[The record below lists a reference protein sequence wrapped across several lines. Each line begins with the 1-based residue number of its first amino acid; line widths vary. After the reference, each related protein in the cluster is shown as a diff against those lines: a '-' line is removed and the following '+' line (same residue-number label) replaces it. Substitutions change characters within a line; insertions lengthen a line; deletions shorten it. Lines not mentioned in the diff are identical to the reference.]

1 MLLSAKPGVAWG
13 LRLGLS
19 PPESGVPTCERAGVS
34 EGPRRSPPA
43 HSPSVGPAL
52 RVLGPAEG
60 AGTGRGQQALGL
72 APQGAP
78 YQPGTR
84 RPPLVPR
91 RTLGP
96 ADERRGSG
104 GRLLPQRRLVPE
116 LSWQLF
122 TSRTRTGCWWRHG
135 PPSGSHSPLGPREP
149 QASPFSAT
157 GLTPWLLGGSEECQ
171 GPRTAG
177 HRQVTRSPS
186 CGAWWATGDVR
197 AVHPCGL
204 LPPATLVSHT
214 HLHPGKGARQGLSSE
229 AVSGVTVWRAVTQGA
244 AQRVGQVYS

>member
-1 MLLSAKPGVAWG
+1 MNTNSWSCFCLQSPVWPGDCVWVS
-13 LRLGLS
+13 LHRS
-19 PPESGVPTCERAGVS
+19 RESRRERAGVS

-52 RVLGPAEG
+52 RVLDPAEG

-78 YQPGTR
+78 CQPGTR

-96 ADERRGSG
+96 ADEGPGSG

-122 TSRTRTGCWWRHG
+122 TSRTQTGCWWRHG
-135 PPSGSHSPLGPREP
+135 PPSGSHSPPGPREP
-149 QASPFSAT
+149 QAPPVLSDGPHALASRRLRGVPGSP
-157 GLTPWLLGGSEECQ
+157 GRLGTD
-171 GPRTAG
+171 R
-177 HRQVTRSPS
+177 
-186 CGAWWATGDVR
+186 
-197 AVHPCGL
+197 
-204 LPPATLVSHT
+204 
-214 HLHPGKGARQGLSSE
+214 
-229 AVSGVTVWRAVTQGA
+229 
-244 AQRVGQVYS
+244 